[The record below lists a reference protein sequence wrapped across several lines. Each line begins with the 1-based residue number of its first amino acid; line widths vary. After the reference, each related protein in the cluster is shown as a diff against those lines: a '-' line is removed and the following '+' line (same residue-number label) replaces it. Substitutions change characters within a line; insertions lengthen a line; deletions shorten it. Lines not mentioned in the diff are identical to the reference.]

1 MFSKIHIMK
10 KNFFDIHDTGK
21 FFLWVLALPQIL
33 MLIAE
38 ILLIMLAPIF
48 NTTAEEAL
56 NIPFVYIAL
65 GMIAQLAFLMVLLL
79 YNKKFNIKRF
89 AKINLSL
96 GWRNIILCV
105 IIGAVGVF
113 SLSPLVDWFNV
124 FLSSI
129 GFNLSTIGFE
139 ISSPLML
146 ILGLVLLAFVPAVL
160 EELVF
165 RGVILQ
171 GLKKYGK
178 WLAIFATSALFM
190 LIHGNLQQLIYPF
203 VLSIV
208 LGAVV
213 FKTNSVVSAI
223 VVHFTSNALTLILS
237 YLGFTLIVPVW
248 ASILIAIAG
257 ILVMLGLA
265 NLTNNTEKPRKAE
278 DILKEIDHIQ
288 PTYNNNNHTLI
299 IATVLAVVLFVCN
312 IAVAFMPA

>member
-21 FFLWVLALPQIL
+21 FFLWVLALTQIL

-139 ISSPLML
+139 ITSPLML

-265 NLTNNTEKPRKAE
+265 SLTNNTEKPRKAE

>member
-33 MLIAE
+33 MLLAE
-38 ILLIMLAPIF
+38 ILLILLAPIF
-48 NTTAEEAL
+48 STTAEDVL
-56 NIPFVYIAL
+56 NIPFVYIAF
-65 GMIAQLAFLMVLLL
+65 GMIAQLAFLLVLLL

-89 AKINLSL
+89 AKINYKI
-96 GWRNIILCV
+96 GWKNAVLCTA
-105 IIGAVGVF
+105 IGAIGVL

-139 ISSPLML
+139 ISSPFML
-146 ILGLVLLAFVPAVL
+146 ILGIILLAFVPAVL

-203 VLSIV
+203 ILSIV

-223 VVHFTSNALTLILS
+223 LVHFVSNALTLILS
-237 YLGFTLIVPVW
+237 YVGFMIALPVW
-248 ASILIAIAG
+248 ASILVAVLGIA
-257 ILVMLGLA
+257 VMLGLTQ
-265 NLTNNTEKPRKAE
+265 LTHNTETPRKAQ

-288 PTYNNNNHTLI
+288 PTYNSNNHTLI
-299 IATVLAVVLFVCN
+299 IATVLAVVLFVSN
-312 IAVAFMPA
+312 VAVGFMPA